1 MVLCIFSSLSQDFR
15 NAPTFEEFYARMEQ
29 IAYWFFQ
36 LLKPNRYAIVM
47 IRDSYQNGEYIP
59 ASFHVAERFRKIG
72 FRFKGV
78 RIWYQTGA
86 PVRPYGYPFA
96 YVPNIVHH
104 SILVF
109 HKEMSVER

>member
-1 MVLCIFSSLSQDFR
+1 
-15 NAPTFEEFYARMEQ
+15 MEQ